1 MKTDELINML
11 ATGPDVSAQALPAW
25 RNTLLM
31 ASAVLVSMSLMMI
44 LLGVRKDL
52 IEVATQ
58 PAFLLKVAFVAAL
71 AWTGK
76 IAVARLSLPGA
87 RTAMLPAL
95 IALPLVIMFVAAG
108 LVLMDAAPGQRA
120 QLFWGSTW
128 RICAFLIAG
137 LSLPIF
143 AALLMAMR
151 DLAPTRL
158 RLAGA
163 AAGFTAGA
171 TAATIY
177 CLHCP
182 EIEAPFVAFWY
193 LLGMLIPA
201 AIGALIGPRILRW

>member
-1 MKTDELINML
+1 MKTDELINLL
-11 ATGPDVSAQALPAW
+11 ATGPDVSAPALPAW
-25 RNTLLM
+25 RSPLLV
-31 ASAVLVSMSLMMI
+31 ACAVLVSAALMMV

-76 IAVARLSLPGA
+76 IASARLSLPGA

-95 IALPLVIMFVAAG
+95 IALPLLIMFVAAG
-108 LVLMDAAPGQRA
+108 LVLMDAPPGQRA

-143 AALLMAMR
+143 AALLIVMR